1 MEQGVFLQK
10 LSDSLEESKYKVL
23 TKLPVASTVIA
34 NNHFWLHGR
43 KPFKENK
50 DLSRELLRIRGSFFK

>member
-1 MEQGVFLQK
+1 MEQGIFLQN
-10 LSDSLEESKYKVL
+10 LSNALEESRNKIAAKLKVG
-23 TKLPVASTVIA
+23 SVIMA

-50 DLSRELLRIRGSFFK
+50 NLTRELLRIRGSFFS